1 MTTVVPRANTEL
13 VSVAWVGSLDG
24 ISPGQVATTLP
35 SDASMWAE
43 NGFLQITPGIGG
55 TMQLHYALREPV
67 VQVEAYAVNLG
78 SGRPPW
84 GKAASL
90 MEAVVAG
97 TYDEANLQRTL
108 TLPGGFPQ
116 ARVLTAHLVSEPRRM
131 PDDASSYARYVA
143 DLALHWI
150 SLEGAS

>member
-13 VSVAWVGSLDG
+13 VSVAWLSSIEG

-35 SDASMWAE
+35 SKAEAWAE
-43 NGFLQITPGIGG
+43 NGFLQITPGLGG
-55 TMQLHYALREPV
+55 SMQLHYALREPV
-67 VQVEAYAVNLG
+67 VQIEAYAVELN
-78 SGRPPW
+78 SGKPPW

-90 MEAVVAG
+90 MEQVVAG

-108 TLPGGFPQ
+108 TLPGGHPQ
-116 ARVLTAHLVSEPRRM
+116 ARVLTAHFVSEPRRM
-131 PDDASSYARYVA
+131 PDDAASYARYVA

-150 SLEGAS
+150 EVGSA